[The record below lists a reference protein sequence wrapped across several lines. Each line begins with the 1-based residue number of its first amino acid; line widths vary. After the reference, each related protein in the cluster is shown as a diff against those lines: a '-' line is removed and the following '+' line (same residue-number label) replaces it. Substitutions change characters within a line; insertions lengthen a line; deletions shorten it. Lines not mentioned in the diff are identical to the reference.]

1 MTGLVLALVGLGFAL
16 VGLHGLDRSRH
27 DVVTALTAPVDQIHA
42 DSVVAVRNIRAE
54 SARLRTIAA
63 SWSPRPYPRK
73 VTR

>member
-1 MTGLVLALVGLGFAL
+1 M
-16 VGLHGLDRSRH
+16 
-27 DVVTALTAPVDQIHA
+27 VTALTAPVDQIHA